1 MSLTVGSGVAGDGGD
16 MTVAAGATNASS
28 SAGGKV
34 QITSGLSSGTGG
46 SSGAAYLGSASS

>member
-16 MTVAAGATNASS
+16 MTVAAGATSASS